1 MVSAIMKKS
10 CMSLIVVLT
19 FFFLCVQGVSPR
31 EADAGLYKII
41 MYVPNRVFDLL
52 DIFRVRLRAGPG
64 LSAGVRAT
72 APASFFLG
80 SHRTV
85 YAGLPGPRGGS
96 LLPVPV
102 GFDSAR
108 GARVSL
114 ADMGG
119 ANTHYDFF
127 EVGGEM
133 QVFILGLN
141 IGISPLEIADFAS
154 GLVCID
160 IVGDDL

>member
-1 MVSAIMKKS
+1 MVSKIMKKS
-10 CMSLIVVLT
+10 CMALVVVLT
-19 FFFLCVQGVSPR
+19 FFFLCAQAVSPR

-72 APASFFLG
+72 APGSFFLG

-102 GFDSAR
+102 GFESAR

-119 ANTHYDFF
+119 SNTHYDFF
-127 EVGGEM
+127 EVGFEM
-133 QVFILGLN
+133 QLFIIGFN
-141 IGISPLEIADFAS
+141 VGISPLEIADFGT
-154 GLVCID
+154 GLLCID
-160 IVGDDL
+160 LVGDDL

>member
-1 MVSAIMKKS
+1 MKKS
-10 CMSLIVVLT
+10 CVVLVVVLT
-19 FFFLCVQGVSPR
+19 FFFLCAQAVSPR
-31 EADAGLYKII
+31 EADADFYKII
-41 MYVPNRVFDLL
+41 MYVPNRVLDLL
-52 DIFRVRLRAGPG
+52 DIFRVRLRVGPG

-80 SHRTV
+80 SHKTV

-96 LLPVPV
+96 MLPVPV
-102 GFDSAR
+102 GFESAR

-119 ANTHYDFF
+119 SNTHYDFF
-127 EVGGEM
+127 EVGFEV
-133 QVFILGLN
+133 QLFIIGFN
-141 IGISPLEIADFAS
+141 VGISPLEIADFAT

-160 IVGDDL
+160 LVGDDL